1 MDETHRWAGYVE
13 GHSYKEA
20 SVLTLGQKTGLFQ
33 FSGPGQAQKLL
44 YKNDPQCILGKP
56 DDRQTARRGRHLAGR
71 QVTMVA
77 NTSRGEDA

>member
-44 YKNDPQCILGKP
+44 YKNDPQCILVLAAKE
-56 DDRQTARRGRHLAGR
+56 DNADARAIFGLLL
-71 QVTMVA
+71 
-77 NTSRGEDA
+77 

>member
-1 MDETHRWAGYVE
+1 MEDDGDGEDDDNEGTGYVE

-44 YKNDPQCILGKP
+44 YKNDPQCILP
-56 DDRQTARRGRHLAGR
+56 L
-71 QVTMVA
+71 
-77 NTSRGEDA
+77 EYCI